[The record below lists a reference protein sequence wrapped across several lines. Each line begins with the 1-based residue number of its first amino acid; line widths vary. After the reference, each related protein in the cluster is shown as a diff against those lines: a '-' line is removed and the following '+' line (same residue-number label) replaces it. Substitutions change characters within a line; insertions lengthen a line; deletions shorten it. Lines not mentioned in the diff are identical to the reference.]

1 MLCQRLRALR
11 VQRGFTQHEI
21 AEQLEISQAAYCRLE
36 KGQTDITVMKLLYLS
51 AVYGVKAEQLLE
63 GL

>member
-1 MLCQRLRALR
+1 MLCQRLRKLR

-21 AEQLEISQAAYCRLE
+21 AEQLEMSQAAYCRME
-36 KGQTDITVMKLLYLS
+36 KGQTDITVMKLLYICGL
-51 AVYGVKAEQLLE
+51 YGVKVEDLLA